1 MSRPD
6 NAEPKRI
13 LAYGD
18 SLTWG
23 WIPVHVAPPSRRYPT
38 SGRWLGV
45 MREALGTGYDVIEA
59 GLNGHT
65 ADLPDLT
72 LPPMSGSGLDGSA
85 DLPVTLV
92 ISVAFCAKICLRE
105 LWWSEVPHLGAG
117 FAGYSVIRVACSEEL
132 STRFLPM
139 AEMLR

>member
-1 MSRPD
+1 MRGQRSLF
-6 NAEPKRI
+6 NA
-13 LAYGD
+13 L
-18 SLTWG
+18 LTNHFG
-23 WIPVHVAPPSRRYPT
+23 C
-38 SGRWLGV
+38 
-45 MREALGTGYDVIEA
+45 GYA
-59 GLNGHT
+59 
-65 ADLPDLT
+65 
-72 LPPMSGSGLDGSA
+72 
-85 DLPVTLV
+85 TLV